1 MLVLTDSEATTLMD
15 ACALLVLATESDS
28 TTALTPGMA
37 TLLCGVLS
45 GLKMENIPTSI

>member
-1 MLVLTDSEATTLMD
+1 MLVPTDSEATTLMD
-15 ACALLVLATESDS
+15 ACALVVLATESDS

-45 GLKMENIPTSI
+45 GMKTEKTPTYT

>member
-15 ACALLVLATESDS
+15 ACALVVLATESDS

-45 GLKMENIPTSI
+45 GMKTEKTPTYT

>member
-15 ACALLVLATESDS
+15 ACALVVLATESDS
-28 TTALTPGMA
+28 TTALPPDMA

-45 GLKMENIPTSI
+45 GMKTEKTPTYT